1 MALESV
7 AHRSVRKRTMGQHSD
22 RSAIH
27 PMHSEERG
35 LPAPLAHRVG
45 RDANAT
51 QIADAVAATW
61 QEIDTALA
69 PILGSRGVAA
79 LYKRSLY
86 LCGATHPW
94 LAVLHEGV
102 QTGVDLPPLKS
113 LLTQQ
118 GSADAA
124 NAATALFQTFHQL
137 LSSLIGLSLTERLLR
152 SVWSDF
158 PGGSPAQDTSP

>member
-1 MALESV
+1 M
-7 AHRSVRKRTMGQHSD
+7 D
-22 RSAIH
+22 
-27 PMHSEERG
+27 SEESG

-69 PILGSRGVAA
+69 PILGSGGVAA

-94 LAVLHEGV
+94 LAALHEGV
-102 QTGVDLPPLKS
+102 QTGVGLAPLKT

-124 NAATALFQTFHQL
+124 NAANALFQTFHQL
-137 LSSLIGLSLTERLLR
+137 LSSLIGPSLTERLLR

-158 PGGSPAQDTSP
+158 SGGSPAQDTWP

>member
-1 MALESV
+1 M
-7 AHRSVRKRTMGQHSD
+7 D
-22 RSAIH
+22 
-27 PMHSEERG
+27 SEESG

-102 QTGVDLPPLKS
+102 QTGVGLAPLKT
-113 LLTQQ
+113 LLTRQ

-124 NAATALFQTFHQL
+124 NAANALFQTFHQL
-137 LSSLIGLSLTERLLR
+137 LSSLIGPSLTERLLR

-158 PGGSPAQDTSP
+158 SGGSPAQDTWP